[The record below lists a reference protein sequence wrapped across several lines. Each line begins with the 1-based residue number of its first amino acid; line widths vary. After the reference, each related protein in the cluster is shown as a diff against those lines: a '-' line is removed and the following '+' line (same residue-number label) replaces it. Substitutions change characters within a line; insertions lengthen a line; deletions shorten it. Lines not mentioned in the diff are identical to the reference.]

1 MLELRCTES
10 VSVTRLRVPTLTRSG
25 PSGALRRSHLLDVEE
40 RRNGPQSVSR
50 GSLITTPGELM
61 GFKRIQSVGGRH

>member
-1 MLELRCTES
+1 MYRVRECDAPPCTHTNPLRS
-10 VSVTRLRVPTLTRSG
+10 VWCSAPLSPR
-25 PSGALRRSHLLDVEE
+25 LDVEE

-50 GSLITTPGELM
+50 GSLITTPRELM